1 VRNTILLLAAFFLR
15 FGHADAQNLR
25 TLAGTEFWVTF
36 TENLYAPKDSVLHL
50 IATPEFADTVVVFN
64 PQLNYTESFAIR
76 PGRQNNIYL
85 KQKLFWYSP
94 LSFGAQGT
102 AVRVRSK
109 YAIQLSAVNVVDGSL
124 DMTSILPKTVLES
137 ARDYRVNNIAGTE
150 GKNSQVAIVAID
162 TGNTDIEIVA
172 GTDLS
177 GLGGKGTVVSRRLKY
192 GQVFVIQ
199 ALGNQDLTG
208 TTIKVK
214 NSCKRLAVFA
224 GVKCASFNSN
234 SNCIS
239 CDAQYE
245 QLWPNQYAQ
254 KDFFAVLP
262 SGNTKH
268 SIRILSLTN
277 GTDVTANGIFR
288 ATLNAGETYT
298 QEFNS
303 SVVVECS
310 KPALGMQVMH
320 SNGCNGAFPANH
332 GDPSLVALAGA
343 NQKTKKCL
351 ISAYRNTQLTQNAV
365 CWFRQNLQPVLLVN
379 KTAVNPTAYQQFV
392 ISGKT
397 YWLVAVPITYNSTY
411 VFESDSAFVAYQ
423 YGMGPQISYG
433 MVAGVS
439 FENSKADFIASPA
452 LLCNPATQVQFSSTG
467 DSIKNI
473 QWIFGDGN
481 TASGGSASYAYN
493 KPGVFKAM
501 MVNNY
506 GGGCPDTL
514 SRIITILEGP
524 KAMLPKDSFPCLGSV
539 LRIQLPSVKGYSYSW
554 DNGNTS
560 ILRTVP
566 SDKKVW
572 LTTTDSIGCSRT
584 DSMAVEYRDCDV
596 YDLKL
601 ANVFT
606 PGTDGYNDLWKVIYS
621 GYTEI
626 DVRIYNRWG
635 EYVYKYKLPEDE
647 DWNGKVNNKFTDC
660 PEGVY
665 FYEIR
670 ATARRSDKNVNVY
683 GSIQLIRE

>member
-1 VRNTILLLAAFFLR
+1 MRKSILLLAAFFLR
-15 FGHADAQNLR
+15 FGSADAQNVR

-50 IATPEFADTVVVFN
+50 VATPEFADTVVVYN
-64 PQLNYTESFAIR
+64 PQLNYTESFPIR

-94 LSFGAQGT
+94 LSFGPQGT

-124 DMTSILPKTVLES
+124 DMTSILPKSVLES
-137 ARDYRVNNIAGTE
+137 ARDYLVNNISGSE

-162 TGNTDIEIVA
+162 TGNTDIEIIA

-208 TTIKVK
+208 TSIKVK
-214 NSCKRLAVFA
+214 NSCKRVAVFA

-245 QLWPNQYAQ
+245 QLWPTQYAQ
-254 KDFFAVLP
+254 KDFFAVMP
-262 SGNTKH
+262 TGNTKH
-268 SIRILSLTN
+268 SIRILALSN

-288 ATLNAGETYT
+288 ATLNAGQTYT
-298 QEFNS
+298 QEFSS
-303 SVVVECS
+303 SVVVECT
-310 KPALGMQVMH
+310 KPALGLQILH
-320 SNGCNGAFPANH
+320 SNGCNGAFPASY
-332 GDPSLVALAGA
+332 GDPSLIALAGT
-343 NQKTKKCL
+343 NQKTNKCL
-351 ISAYRNTQLTQNAV
+351 ISAYRNTQVTQNVV
-365 CWFRQNLQPVLLVN
+365 CWFRQNPQPVLTVN
-379 KTAVNPTAYQQFV
+379 KANLNPSAYQQFV

-397 YWLVAVPITYNSTY
+397 YWLVTVPITYNLTY
-411 VFESDSAFVAYQ
+411 VFESDSDFVAYQ

-439 FENSKADFIASPA
+439 FENSKADFEASPT
-452 LLCNPATQVQFSSTG
+452 LLCDPNTAIRFTSTG
-467 DSIKNI
+467 DSVRNV

-481 TASGGSASYAYN
+481 TASGNSTSHIYG
-493 KPGVFKAM
+493 KPGVFQAM

-506 GGGCPDTL
+506 GTGCPDTL
-514 SRIITILEGP
+514 TRIITILKGP
-524 KAMLPKDSFPCLGSV
+524 KAMLPKDTFPCLGSV
-539 LRIQLPSVKGYSYSW
+539 LRIQLPSVKGYDYTW
-554 DNGNTS
+554 DNGNTTN
-560 ILRTVP
+560 LRTIP
-566 SDKKVW
+566 ADKSIW
-572 LTTTDSIGCSRT
+572 LTITDSLGCSRT
-584 DSMAVEYRDCDV
+584 DTMKVEYRDCDV

-606 PGTDGYNDLWKVIYS
+606 PGGDGYNDSWKVIFS

-626 DVRIYNRWG
+626 DVRIFNRWG
-635 EYVYKYKLPEDE
+635 EAIYNYTLPENE

-670 ATARRSDKNVNVY
+670 ATGRRNDKNVIVH
-683 GSIQLIRE
+683 GSIQLIRK